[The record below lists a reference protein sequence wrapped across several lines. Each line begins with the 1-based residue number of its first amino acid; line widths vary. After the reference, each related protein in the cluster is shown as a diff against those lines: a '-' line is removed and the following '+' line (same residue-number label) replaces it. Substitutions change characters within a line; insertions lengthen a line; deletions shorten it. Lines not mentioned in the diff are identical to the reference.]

1 LNGQVRYFVRSAD
14 GGSIA
19 SYGDRRAAE
28 RAALDFGQ
36 GSHVV
41 DTQAPVYVPMIQQ
54 VVDGELRILGVGG
67 WGADRLSPTQ
77 NFLQAI
83 KRKQLA
89 IVHAFLAAGADPDAR
104 DDRGRPAIIWAVASG
119 RPEIVEFLL
128 EQGADPD
135 ATDPEGTTAL
145 SLASERGANQ
155 VIAVL
160 EARRDG
166 PRESLTPG

>member
-1 LNGQVRYFVRSAD
+1 LSPESRYFVRSAD
-14 GGSIA
+14 GGSVA
-19 SYGDRRAAE
+19 SYGDHPSAE
-28 RAALDFGQ
+28 RAALALGE

-77 NFLQAI
+77 NLLQAI

-89 IVHAFLAAGADPDAR
+89 IVHAFLAAGASPDTR
-104 DDRGRPAIIWAVASG
+104 DDQGRPAIIWAVASG

-128 EQGADPD
+128 GQGAD
-135 ATDPEGTTAL
+135 ASAMDPHGTTAL
-145 SLASERGANQ
+145 RLATERGVQ
-155 VIAVL
+155 EIVAVL
-160 EARRDG
+160 EGFREG
-166 PRESLTPG
+166 P